1 MEIPIDEVTVVICE
15 EYAQYLQCKLYLGR
29 FLYVPRAVTGNLSE
43 IMLFRQA
50 TLEEIL
56 ITPKYP

>member
-1 MEIPIDEVTVVICE
+1 VVICE
-15 EYAQYLQCKLYLGR
+15 EYAQYLRCKLYLGR

-50 TLEEIL
+50 TLEGIL